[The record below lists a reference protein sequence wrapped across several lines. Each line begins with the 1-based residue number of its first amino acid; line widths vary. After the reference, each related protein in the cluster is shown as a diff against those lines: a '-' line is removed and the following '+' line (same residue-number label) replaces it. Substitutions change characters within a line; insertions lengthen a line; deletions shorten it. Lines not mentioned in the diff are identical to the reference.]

1 MRTTRFR
8 RALAR
13 EGAGRRGDARWETR
27 EPARLTAISPVR
39 RHEVWRRDV
48 GSGDDGAKNRLS
60 ASAPARFEILRALH
74 SPRATC
80 ANVHAVARFIEAH
93 GDDPIA
99 RHQPWRGALPRRTL
113 PEPALTTL
121 NAPSPRHGQDKN
133 QHDSSGQLPRSTGP
147 GCHAPGAAD
156 RAEGDRGASQ
166 GAQRRRRSPRTR
178 ASRGDTR
185 AAGRE
190 DGRRDEAQGG
200 DAASGEAAQTRGE
213 RREALRRGRARRQ
226 PARGKTPQDRGEG
239 GREGGAAGGPQG
251 QVPRPTRQHRA
262 TIRQADTPGR
272 VVDRRRDSNRRRP
285 RASLEAPP
293 SR

>member
-1 MRTTRFR
+1 M
-8 RALAR
+8 LV
-13 EGAGRRGDARWETR
+13 
-27 EPARLTAISPVR
+27 TA
-39 RHEVWRRDV
+39 
-48 GSGDDGAKNRLS
+48 
-60 ASAPARFEILRALH
+60 APARFQKHLLLAAL

-93 GDDPIA
+93 GDDPTA
-99 RHQPWRGALPRRTL
+99 RHQPRRGASPRRTL
-113 PEPALTTL
+113 PEPAFTTL

-166 GAQRRRRSPRTR
+166 GAQRRRRPPRTR

-185 AAGRE
+185 AARRE

-251 QVPRPTRQHRA
+251 QVPRQPRQHRA
-262 TIRQADTPGR
+262 TIRPPDKPGR
-272 VVDRRRDSNRRRP
+272 RLADRRRRRRPRDSNRRRRP